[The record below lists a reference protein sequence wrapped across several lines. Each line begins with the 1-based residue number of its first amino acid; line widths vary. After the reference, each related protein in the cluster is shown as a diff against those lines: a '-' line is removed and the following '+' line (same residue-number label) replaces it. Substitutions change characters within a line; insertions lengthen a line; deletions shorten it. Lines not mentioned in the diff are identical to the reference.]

1 MPQFINNLGRLLPW
15 GQLTKKTTAI
25 LFSAIIIIFPVLSA
39 SPALADT
46 TAWTTSGNNL
56 PTGAFYASTATANGY
71 MYQIGGQDN
80 GILAKSDVYYAHAAA
95 DGSISSWSTGN
106 SLPAAR
112 YGAAAVVANGY
123 IYVMGGFDP
132 ITGFSVST
140 IYYAQL
146 NSDGSVGSW
155 STASNPMTKALSY
168 ETASVVNGELY
179 VMGGQTSSS
188 SGVNL
193 SSSVYYAPLNTDG
206 SVGSWTTSNNSLPQ
220 NSRLASA
227 VTANGYLYYMGGDH
241 LVDPVNG
248 FVTLSTVYYAP
259 VNVDG
264 SVGTWSTSSN
274 SLPAAL
280 YGAASVVVGGNV
292 YELGGISNYL
302 FQSTDYYA
310 SLNTDGSVG
319 TWSTSSNPL
328 PAARANVGAVTVNG
342 YIYVVGGSGGRDE
355 GAKTTFYAT
364 TPAVVPPGP
373 TNLTA
378 ASLSLAPTL
387 SWDALS
393 DATSYNIYRNGT
405 NIGSSTTNSYTDNTA
420 PEGADSYYV
429 TAVNAGG
436 ESTPSSSVNVLVDR
450 TAPTVSNVS
459 LATDPIPTAQ
469 TTTLSAN
476 VVDSSSGVSRA
487 EYYTGADPG
496 PGNGTAMNISS
507 GVASATVGP
516 YFTPGMYTFNVRS
529 QDNAGNWSQPTP
541 VTLDVYSTSAGYTA
555 GHGFVTPNGS
565 TSNPGD
571 SLPTVSGNNV
581 KATFDFTVK
590 YASSTSTTPTGASTF
605 TWGSGNC
612 KKANNSCFVVN
623 TDSLAWLVVPS
634 DNTATFQGLATL
646 SLNGTSQG
654 SNYLV
659 KISVIGT
666 TPTSP
671 GHYELQVFQVG
682 ANPDTATPLYQASGD
697 LSGGAI
703 VLHQ

>member
-259 VNVDG
+259 VNV
-264 SVGTWSTSSN
+264 
-274 SLPAAL
+274 
-280 YGAASVVVGGNV
+280 
-292 YELGGISNYL
+292 
-302 FQSTDYYA
+302 
-310 SLNTDGSVG
+310 DGSVG